1 MYPFHTLLKAELIG
15 DTLVVL
21 PCADGIG
28 FRYADLQTELN
39 RILRHIDQPEVG
51 DGLYLVVD
59 FGELHYRGT
68 EFLGAVVTLL
78 NHATR
83 RGGRVA
89 WCNASAE
96 MQVFLE
102 DRGVWSLWPYF
113 ASRDEA
119 LSSRVA

>member
-1 MYPFHTLLKAELIG
+1 MYPFHTLLKAESIS
-15 DTLVVL
+15 DTLVVS

-39 RILRHIDQPEVG
+39 RILRHVDQFAVS
-51 DGLYLVVD
+51 DGLNLVVD

-68 EFLGAVVTLL
+68 EFLGAVVALM

-89 WCNASAE
+89 WCNVSAE

-102 DRGVWSLWPYF
+102 DRGLWSIWPYF
-113 ASRDEA
+113 GSRDEA
-119 LSSRVA
+119 LASRVA